1 MKYNDLSTS
10 AHSTTKR
17 VGRGIAS
24 GKGKTAGRGTK
35 GQGARTGF
43 SKNPGFE
50 GGQNPLMQLLPKL
63 RGFNS
68 SRVRSET
75 IHTGQL
81 EQYASKTVD
90 AALLSENGHISSPYV
105 VVKLLVG
112 KGELTKK
119 VVVKLQAASATAVEV
134 VQKAGGSFEVV
145 PRAMRSQTNKAKS
158 HK

>member
-1 MKYNDLSTS
+1 
-10 AHSTTKR
+10 
-17 VGRGIAS
+17 
-24 GKGKTAGRGTK
+24 
-35 GQGARTGF
+35 
-43 SKNPGFE
+43 
-50 GGQNPLMQLLPKL
+50 MQLLPKL